1 MNKILRINRVVKS
14 FDKKIFVAGDK
25 SLSIR
30 WVLMASLSKKK
41 STAYNLLISEDVLS
55 AINCIKKLGSKVKLT
70 SKKCEIIGN
79 GLNLNFTKNLLIDAG
94 NSGTL
99 GRLILGLLI
108 NSKKKFKLV
117 GDKSLSKR
125 DFSRIINPLKK
136 FGARFESKTNRLPLK
151 MTGLDDPKPIKYF
164 EKKGSAQCKS
174 AVMFAGLKAKGLTS
188 IKAKKSRSHT
198 EIMFKHLKI
207 PIKIKKTKNFDYIKL
222 KGIKKVNNL
231 DYKIPGDISSC
242 SFFIVLTIL
251 ANKSKLLIKNININD
266 SRIGVIHILRKMG
279 ASIKIMNRKTYKGE
293 KIGDILVKSSSNLKA
308 INCPK
313 HYNSSAID
321 EFLIIF
327 LVAAKSNGISY
338 FKGLSELNKKESPR
352 LIWGSKILNYMGVKN
367 ILTKDS
373 IKIYGNPNLFL
384 KKNITIKNFLKDHRV
399 FMMSVIAA
407 LTVGGNWN
415 INDLD
420 SINTSF
426 PDFLKILK
434 KIEL

>member
-79 GLNLNFTKNLLIDAG
+79 GLNLNFTNNLLIDAG

-136 FGARFESKTNRLPLK
+136 FGAMFESKKNRLPLK